1 MLTLSLS
8 TPSHGD
14 VTRKSVQGPHGRRN
28 IIIDDDD
35 EDFFNKN
42 RDENQQSYSSSSS
55 KTIVSTT
62 TLIDERSKKEVVV
75 LMREKLTLLLRDE
88 SNYYYLS
95 TQSLCSADNSLHR
108 LMFSLMTAK
117 IGWDEKRFNK
127 VIQVVAKA
135 MSRLALFGQPIT
147 PTTISSNH
155 KTDPLTALSCMALSK
170 AGHRMPIT
178 TIAGPGGRWLHP
190 FSEISIQQWSE
201 KLEQQEK
208 FNYQRPPASQG
219 RIGYMVYVGYSV
231 PVDDFREHRKFTRWV
246 ESNPFNHNWVTT
258 ALLEL
263 HYIEHIETYNR
274 VRREAEDNFVLKKEH
289 IERVIHNYG
298 RGWYDAE
305 NTVTITEIQS
315 LDLFMNYKQHAVS
328 VSFIDDYHLLMTT
341 CIQQRAHNWNEVNAL
356 QAAII
361 ADDLH
366 QVRLLIELGWDTHTE
381 ISNEFIKSPEMRT
394 LLEEHFELPLEA
406 SHASTIGNSV
416 VAQVWGLYEED
427 YYYGK
432 PWIDYYSDYGYCT
445 MEEVD

>member
-1 MLTLSLS
+1 MLTESLP
-8 TPSHGD
+8 TPSHGEFL
-14 VTRKSVQGPHGRRN
+14 VTSESNQGP
-28 IIIDDDD
+28 DDPNNL
-35 EDFFNKN
+35 EDFKN
-42 RDENQQSYSSSSS
+42 NEDQSSSSAT
-55 KTIVSTT
+55 TIITSTNA
-62 TLIDERSKKEVVV
+62 IDENVKKEVIL

-88 SNYYYLS
+88 SNYLS
-95 TQSLCSADNSLHR
+95 TQSLLSSDNSLHK
-108 LMFSLMTAK
+108 LMFLLMATT
-117 IGWDEKRFNK
+117 IGWDWKQWDEKRFNH
-127 VIQVVAKA
+127 VTQSVAKA
-135 MSRLALFGQPIT
+135 MSRLALFGQPI
-147 PTTISSNH
+147 ISLLSSTHN
-155 KTDPLTALSCMALSK
+155 DPLSTISCMALSR

-178 TIAGPGGRWLHP
+178 TIAGPGGCWIIKYSDM
-190 FSEISIQQWSE
+190 FSGVLRKHTDEELAELKREQE
-201 KLEQQEK
+201 RELE
-208 FNYQRPPASQG
+208 RLL
-219 RIGYMVYVGYSV
+219 YVMNRRHDFDRDFVGFSV
-231 PVDDFREHRKFTRWV
+231 PIDDFREHRKFTRWV

-427 YYYGK
+427 HFDEL
-432 PWIDYYSDYGYCT
+432 WIDYPCDCDST